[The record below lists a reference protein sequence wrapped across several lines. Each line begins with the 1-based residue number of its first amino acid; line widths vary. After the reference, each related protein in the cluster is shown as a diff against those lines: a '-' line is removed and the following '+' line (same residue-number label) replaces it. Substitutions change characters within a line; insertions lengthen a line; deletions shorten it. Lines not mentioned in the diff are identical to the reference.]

1 MEDSAYPKIVFECL
15 LDQIEKLQLEN
26 HRLVY
31 GDADEGFENG
41 LVVDEHGM
49 SSFSTIICFI
59 NLSVVSGMT
68 SFEIVLKLFTEYLLV
83 SVQATLLK

>member
-1 MEDSAYPKIVFECL
+1 VEDSAYPKIVFECL

-31 GDADEGFENG
+31 GDADEGLENG

-49 SSFSTIICFI
+49 SSF
-59 NLSVVSGMT
+59 
-68 SFEIVLKLFTEYLLV
+68 YLP
-83 SVQATLLK
+83 